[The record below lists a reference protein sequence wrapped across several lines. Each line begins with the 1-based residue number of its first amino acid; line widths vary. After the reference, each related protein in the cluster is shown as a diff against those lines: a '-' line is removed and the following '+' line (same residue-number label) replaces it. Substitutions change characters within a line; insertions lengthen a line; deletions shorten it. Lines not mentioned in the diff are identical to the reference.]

1 MLVHRAYPFA
11 EGLVKN
17 RYSGRTF
24 IKPNQEERE
33 LAVRMK
39 LNALPHIVGANGLSL
54 SMTLSYAV
62 LRVVLSLKC

>member
-1 MLVHRAYPFA
+1 MLVHRAF
-11 EGLVKN
+11 LLQKVVKN

-39 LNALPHIVGANGLSL
+39 LNPLPHVVSGKRIVLIDDSICAW
-54 SMTLSYAV
+54 YYEWHH
-62 LRVVLSLKC
+62 R